1 MFHAKEMDSRIFD
14 ILYIRAQNQLNTTN
28 VELNKIISAATN
40 GHIVIFKSYVQ
51 EPIGYMIFAKVNS
64 CTLNMIKMNFG
75 EIAYPYE
82 WRSGKIIFIVD
93 LVLSRQQ
100 ITFARR
106 QLVTHLKSLR
116 IAAFFKRERLS
127 VIYKGL
133 IIKKYPMQNIG
144 SAK

>member
-51 EPIGYMIFAKVNS
+51 EPIGYLIFARVNS

-93 LVLSRQQ
+93 LVLSKQQ
-100 ITFARR
+100 ITFARQ
-106 QLVTHLKSLR
+106 QLVAHLKSLK
-116 IAAFFKRERLS
+116 IAAFCKREKLS
-127 VIYKGL
+127 LMYRGRITKKHPLPNTGL
-133 IIKKYPMQNIG
+133 TK
-144 SAK
+144 